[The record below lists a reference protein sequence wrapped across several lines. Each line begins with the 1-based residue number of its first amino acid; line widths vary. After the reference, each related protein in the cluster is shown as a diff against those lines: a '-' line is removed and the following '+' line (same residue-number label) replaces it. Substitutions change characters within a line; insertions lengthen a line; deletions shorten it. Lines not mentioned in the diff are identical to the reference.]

1 MRKFSGPDRRRPS
14 SQALS
19 VVVDVGIVCLDSL
32 GEGTAKLLYLT
43 HNVPSTVAT
52 RVLFH
57 KDARRTTEL
66 TRAVEDAITWQISER
81 REQQLDLPLSQ

>member
-1 MRKFSGPDRRRPS
+1 MHKFSGPDRRRRS

-19 VVVDVGIVCLDSL
+19 VIVDVGIVCLDSL
-32 GEGTAKLLYLT
+32 GERTAKLFYLT

-57 KDARRTTEL
+57 RDARRTSEL
-66 TRAVEDAITWQISER
+66 TRAVEDATTSQAAER
-81 REQQLDLPLSQ
+81 GMQQLDLPLSA

>member
-1 MRKFSGPDRRRPS
+1 MHKFSGPDRRRRS

-19 VVVDVGIVCLDSL
+19 VIVDVGIVCQDSI
-32 GEGTAKLLYLT
+32 GEGTAKLFYLT

-57 KDARRTTEL
+57 RYARGTTEL
-66 TRAVEDAITWQISER
+66 MRAVEDAITWQVTER
-81 REQQLDLPLSQ
+81 GGQQLDLPLSE